1 MPGWEGST
9 RKDRLPADWA
19 ERRRKVIKRDGG
31 RCQHREIEHGLICGK
46 LGNQVDHIVRGD
58 DHSMSNLQVLCRGH
72 HATKSARE
80 GGQSFT
86 PLRRPPEQHPA
97 LG

>member
-9 RKDRLPADWA
+9 RKQRLPRDWA
-19 ERRRKVIKRDGG
+19 ERRRKVLVRDRS
-31 RCQHREIEHGLICGK
+31 RCQHRDRPGGPICGA
-46 LGNQVDHIVRGD
+46 LGNQVDHIRRGD
-58 DHSMSNLQVLCRGH
+58 DHSLENLQILCEPH
-72 HATKSARE
+72 HRVKSARE

-86 PLRRPPEQHPA
+86 PLRRPPESHPA

>member
-9 RKDRLPADWA
+9 RKERLPRDWPDI
-19 ERRRKVIKRDGG
+19 RRKVLARDRA
-31 RCQHREIEHGLICGK
+31 RCQHRKHEDGPICGK
-46 LGNQVDHIVRGD
+46 IGNQVDHIKRGD
-58 DHSMSNLQVLCRGH
+58 DHSMSNLQVLCAEH

-80 GGQSFT
+80 GGQSYT